1 MATASPR
8 TATPSPRWEPTEPT
22 LGVIV
27 TDERGL
33 VCGFSSNI
41 GEMGLDA
48 GVERIGRH
56 WSEMFPSFRRV
67 PTTFHDDQEFII
79 VVESDRRAFRI
90 RQHPAIGAEEM
101 AGGTFLVVQ
110 PFEQPDENGSTPP
123 LAVLS
128 ELAAGIAHEINNPL
142 TTISGWMQIFLAD
155 SPPDDP
161 TREQI
166 ESIQEE
172 LERIA
177 RIVDR
182 LLAFAQKPGHER
194 ELLDVNDLLRNVV
207 AFLQYQMRNADI
219 RVKSSLSPALPA
231 VEGNAGELKQVFLN
245 LMVNARQAMGRG
257 GSLHIST
264 RQSADGAWVEIR
276 FEDTGH
282 GVPAEL
288 RERIF
293 EPHVTTRANEGGS
306 GLGLSVSREIIERH
320 GGRLELEA
328 TSSAGSV
335 FLVRLPAP
343 REK

>member
-8 TATPSPRWEPTEPT
+8 TATPSARWEPAEPA
-22 LGVIV
+22 LGIII

-41 GEMGLDA
+41 GELGLDA
-48 GVERIGRH
+48 DPQRIGRH

-67 PTTFHDDQEFII
+67 PTTFDSDDEFII
-79 VVESDRRAFRI
+79 VVETDRRAFRI
-90 RQHPAIGAEEM
+90 RQHGALGAEGV
-101 AGGTFLVVQ
+101 AGGSFLVVQ
-110 PFEQPDENGSTPP
+110 PFEEPDEAGGAPP
-123 LAVLS
+123 LAVLN

-155 SPPDDP
+155 TPPEDP
-161 TREQI
+161 AREQI

-172 LERIA
+172 LDRIA

-182 LLAFAQKPGHER
+182 LLAFAQKPSHR
-194 ELLDVNDLLRNVV
+194 LELLDVNDLLRTVV
-207 AFLQYQMRNADI
+207 SFLQYQMRNADI
-219 RVKSSLSPALPA
+219 RVKSSLSPALPP
-231 VEGNAGELKQVFLN
+231 VEANAGELKQVFLN
-245 LMVNARQAMGRG
+245 LMINARQAMGRG

-282 GVPAEL
+282 GVPAQL

-293 EPHVTTRANEGGS
+293 EPHVTTRASEGGN
-306 GLGLSVSREIIERH
+306 GLGLSVSREIVERH

-328 TSSAGSV
+328 TSSSGSV
-335 FLVRLPAP
+335 FLVRLPVP
-343 REK
+343 KER